1 MTIRNNKWDRRDRLI
16 ERRTAAELREVVAD
30 TLYEAFSNGR
40 LMPARAA
47 VPATLRWPAPPGER

>member
-1 MTIRNNKWDRRDRLI
+1 MSFRNKNLDRRDRLI